1 MARKIWVNV
10 KPHAKKETMTQISD
24 TEWQVSVQAL
34 PEKGDANKAI
44 IKLLARHFSVPQ
56 SAIKILRGSFA
67 RKKLIQLG

>member
-1 MARKIWVNV
+1 
-10 KPHAKKETMTQISD
+10 MTQISD

-56 SAIKILRGSFA
+56 SAIKILRGSSA